1 MEYENNLTIET
12 MTWTLGKL
20 LKESPNIIKPK
31 FQRDKKWTLKP
42 VNKKIPNYRDYIK
55 FLKGT
60 RNSVFP
66 ISLGTEIK
74 QDNVIYLVIDGNNRI
89 NAIIT
94 FLLKPYL
101 IFPEY
106 FNTII
111 SMVNDSEITNKEIL
125 INWIQSLTYNKL
137 STFKRIHMI
146 DGFPKDIIKSSDLQL
161 ALDDELTEIQNK
173 FLINSDSY
181 DKIIH
186 LNINIFRNGSYNDYC
201 KIFQDINKH
210 SNILSENELLSA
222 ILFNTEII
230 LSDKE
235 LEHQIRNKIKTF
247 YENRGQEEVL
257 TTYTMNN
264 EDKLNIFDFMVGFQ
278 NYCHEKYNVIPE
290 FDSNGLSL
298 FFRIFKLLYSDIQ
311 STNFTTENIHEF
323 IQNIIF
329 SSEVLNKSYQLIFSK
344 NINVNI
350 FGKSTKPNNNLK
362 KYPLILLL
370 ISNIVNRDKMSV
382 KQLIQK
388 NRSVIIYHLLCSG
401 RYLKNLSDDEYASF
415 READTIH
422 HREGS
427 TWMPNVIKKLM
438 TNEPTKILDINK
450 DKFMKLINTCV
461 ESSIHPKQFCDKNK
475 KRRQLNLLDRIL
487 TTNYYHR
494 NMPQKYINQNYSIEH
509 ITPFSSSW
517 NGEIDIDRL
526 GNLFPT
532 LNEINIHRSNKDL
545 TIYKDKYPEFYNIII
560 NILPEKYN
568 EINHYENRKTSIISN
583 EKYNEYCLRNEKLF
597 IDNLINELYD

>member
-1 MEYENNLTIET
+1 MDYHIET
-12 MTWTLGKL
+12 TTWTLGKL

-31 FQRDKKWTLKP
+31 FQRDKKWTIKP
-42 VNKKIPNYRDYIK
+42 TNQKLPNYKDYII

-106 FNTII
+106 FEKII
-111 SMVNDSEITNKEIL
+111 SMVMESEITNKEIL

-146 DGFPKDIIKSSDLQL
+146 DGFPKEIIKSCDLQL

-247 YENRGQEEVL
+247 YENRGQQEVL

-298 FFRIFKLLYSDIQ
+298 LFRIFKLLYGDID
-311 STNFTTENIHEF
+311 SKNFTTENIHSF
-323 IQNIIF
+323 IKNIIF
-329 SSEVLNKSYQLIFSK
+329 SSDVLNKSYQLIFSK

-350 FGKSTKPNNNLK
+350 FGKSSKLNHNLK
-362 KYPLILLL
+362 KNQLILLL
-370 ISNIVNRDKMSV
+370 ISIIVNKDKISE
-382 KQLIQK
+382 KHLIQK
-388 NRSVIIYHLLCSG
+388 NRAVIIYHLLCNL
-401 RYLKNLSDDEYASF
+401 RYLKNLSEEELSLI
-415 READTIH
+415 RNEDTIGYSAG
-422 HREGS
+422 GS
-427 TWMPNVIKKLM
+427 FINSMVKKLM
-438 TNEPTKILDINK
+438 TNEPSKILDINK
-450 DKFMKLINTCV
+450 DKFMELINTCV
-461 ESSIHPKQFCDKNK
+461 KSSIHPKQFCDKNK

-487 TTNYYHR
+487 ITNYYHR
-494 NMPQKYINQNYSIEH
+494 NMPQKFINQNYSIEH

-532 LNEINIHRSNKDL
+532 LNEINIHRGNKDL
-545 TIYKDKYPEFYNIII
+545 TIYKDKYLEFYNTII

-568 EINHYENRKTSIISN
+568 EINHYENRKTSIIST
-583 EKYNEYCLRNEKLF
+583 EKYDEYCLRNEKLF

>member
-1 MEYENNLTIET
+1 MDIGEI
-12 MTWTLGKL
+12 

-230 LSDKE
+230 L
-235 LEHQIRNKIKTF
+235 
-247 YENRGQEEVL
+247 
-257 TTYTMNN
+257 
-264 EDKLNIFDFMVGFQ
+264 
-278 NYCHEKYNVIPE
+278 
-290 FDSNGLSL
+290 
-298 FFRIFKLLYSDIQ
+298 
-311 STNFTTENIHEF
+311 
-323 IQNIIF
+323 
-329 SSEVLNKSYQLIFSK
+329 
-344 NINVNI
+344 
-350 FGKSTKPNNNLK
+350 FG
-362 KYPLILLL
+362 
-370 ISNIVNRDKMSV
+370 
-382 KQLIQK
+382 
-388 NRSVIIYHLLCSG
+388 
-401 RYLKNLSDDEYASF
+401 
-415 READTIH
+415 
-422 HREGS
+422 
-427 TWMPNVIKKLM
+427 
-438 TNEPTKILDINK
+438 
-450 DKFMKLINTCV
+450 
-461 ESSIHPKQFCDKNK
+461 
-475 KRRQLNLLDRIL
+475 
-487 TTNYYHR
+487 
-494 NMPQKYINQNYSIEH
+494 
-509 ITPFSSSW
+509 
-517 NGEIDIDRL
+517 
-526 GNLFPT
+526 
-532 LNEINIHRSNKDL
+532 
-545 TIYKDKYPEFYNIII
+545 
-560 NILPEKYN
+560 
-568 EINHYENRKTSIISN
+568 
-583 EKYNEYCLRNEKLF
+583 
-597 IDNLINELYD
+597 

>member
-42 VNKKIPNYRDYIK
+42 VNKKIPNYRDYII

-106 FNTII
+106 YHTII
-111 SMVNDSEITNKEIL
+111 SMINGSKITNKEIL

-222 ILFNTEII
+222 ILFNTETI
-230 LSDKE
+230 LSDEE

-247 YENRGQEEVL
+247 YENRGQQEVL

-298 FFRIFKLLYSDIQ
+298 FFRIFKLLYGGIDSN
-311 STNFTTENIHEF
+311 NFTTENIHEF
-323 IQNIIF
+323 IQNIVF
-329 SSEVLNKSYQLIFSK
+329 SSYILDCSYRLIFSK
-344 NINVNI
+344 NINDNI
-350 FGKSTKPNNNLK
+350 FGKSSKSNHNLK
-362 KYPLILLL
+362 KNQLILLL
-370 ISNIVNRDKMSV
+370 ISIIVNKEKMSE
-382 KQLIQK
+382 KIFINK
-388 NRSVIIYHLLCSG
+388 IRTVIIYHLLCSV
-401 RYLKNLSDDEYASF
+401 RYLKNLSDEDLTFIRNE
-415 READTIH
+415 DTIGYSAG
-422 HREGS
+422 GS
-427 TWMPNVIKKLM
+427 FINAMVKKIM
-438 TNEPTKILDINK
+438 SDEPSKILDINK

-461 ESSIHPKQFCDKNK
+461 ESNIHPKQLCDKNK

-487 TTNYYHR
+487 LTNFYHR
-494 NMPQKYINQNYSIEH
+494 NMPQKYIDQNYSIEH

-532 LNEINIHRSNKDL
+532 LNEINIHRGNKDL

-568 EINHYENRKTSIISN
+568 EINHYENRKTTIIST
-583 EKYNEYCLRNEKLF
+583 EKYNDYCLRNEKLF
-597 IDNLINELYD
+597 IDNLINELYE